1 MRDEVGELLLG
12 EPDFQDYAEGNIV
25 EITPLLCGLW
35 EPWGSGTMQFVRVV
49 RRIEA
54 LGHELTDFEQITI
67 TRAERSAPASIRLE
81 AMALRR
87 AFSFMRSNGP
97 DGYSIGFKT
106 HDVWFMPDS
115 WWWDVGGVER
125 W

>member
-1 MRDEVGELLLG
+1 
-12 EPDFQDYAEGNIV
+12 
-25 EITPLLCGLW
+25 
-35 EPWGSGTMQFVRVV
+35 
-49 RRIEA
+49 
-54 LGHELTDFEQITI
+54 
-67 TRAERSAPASIRLE
+67 
-81 AMALRR
+81 
-87 AFSFMRSNGP
+87 MRSNGP